1 MKSNS
6 KKYSVSSVLKKIR
19 NGTMDLDPQ
28 YQRGAVWG
36 RSRKALLIDSMLRG
50 YDLPKIYLRE
60 TSRELETFEV
70 VDGVQRLTSM
80 DDFVNNE
87 VPLPKGS
94 EWSGLRY
101 WELPEHIQ
109 ERLDDYQ
116 LDFAVLEDCSD
127 EEVREMFHRLQGGM
141 RLNTAEELNAVSGDM
156 NAFVEALSN
165 SAFFEKTACFTKSR
179 GASRHVAAQI
189 AKLCIA
195 GRGDVRKSDLMKF
208 YTDHKEWKV
217 SSKASTLKTSLNWM
231 HATFGENHA
240 LFRNRAQTVSVAFLT
255 YRLWTSYAL
264 KEHGE
269 RYRAVLEEFDQ
280 LVVHGA
286 SEVKDYA
293 TAMSHSSDQGVSVD
307 LRDEYLQKAVTEF
320 LNEIPAKDK
329 LRQFDVSDRVVAWYR
344 AGGVCEED
352 GCTREVGFSEFHA
365 DHAKA
370 WSKGG
375 RTSKDNLRVLCPK
388 HNLSKGAK

>member
-6 KKYSVSSVLKKIR
+6 KKYSVSSVLRKIR
-19 NGTMDLDPQ
+19 NGSMDLDPQ

-36 RSRKALLIDSMLRG
+36 RPRKALLIDSMLRG

-94 EWSGLRY
+94 EWPGLRY
-101 WELPEHIQ
+101 RELPEHIQ

-127 EEVREMFHRLQGGM
+127 EEVREMFHRLQGGV

-156 NAFVEALSN
+156 SSFVESLSRSN
-165 SAFFEKTACFTKSR
+165 FFEHTACFTKSR

-189 AKLCIA
+189 AKLCIS
-195 GRGDVRKSDLMKF
+195 GPGDVRKTDLMKF
-208 YTDHKEWKV
+208 YRDHKVWKPN
-217 SSKASTLKTSLNWM
+217 SRATALKTTFNWM
-231 HATFGENHA
+231 HTTFGENHA
-240 LFRNRAQTVSVAFLT
+240 LFRNRAQTVSVVFLT
-255 YRLWTSYAL
+255 YRLWFSYAL
-264 KEHGE
+264 KEHGDG
-269 RYRAVLEEFDQ
+269 YRKVLEEFDQ
-280 LVVHGA
+280 LVGNGSA
-286 SEVKDYA
+286 EVKDYA
-293 TAMSHSSDQGVSVD
+293 TAMSHSSDQGSSVD
-307 LRDEYLQKAVTEF
+307 LRDEYLQKAVAEF
-320 LNEIPAKDK
+320 LELIPPKDK

-344 AGGVCEED
+344 ASGVCEED
-352 GCTREVGFSEFHA
+352 GCAQEVGFSEFHA